1 MLKNHLK
8 FERRSDLELSGL
20 ECVWIQLNS
29 KGQNVLLCSMYRQL
43 NVNNMYYEKILDVL
57 DKAFSED
64 CITILVGNLNINY
77 LLDESLSQNPL
88 HYIESL

>member
-1 MLKNHLK
+1 
-8 FERRSDLELSGL
+8 
-20 ECVWIQLNS
+20 
-29 KGQNVLLCSMYRQL
+29 MYRQL